1 MAMQDTSAQGS
12 QGANRTA
19 GFTDGE
25 ELSEIKDT
33 LGRSARD
40 LTTELKRERQRL
52 MTDVTQSATAF
63 ANEKKSAAA
72 EYLHVL
78 GDAAQASCKVLEE
91 RGYGG
96 SSKFLSRA
104 VQSLHEVTD
113 DFSAQEP
120 TQIVDNAVR
129 YARQNPAMFLGAAL
143 FAGFGLAR
151 MVRASQAAED
161 DSYGEDDEEND
172 YEEESY
178 EASADDD
185 DAGYTDDIAE
195 DIDDAT

>member
-12 QGANRTA
+12 QSANRSA
-19 GFTDGE
+19 NFTDGE
-25 ELSEIKDT
+25 DFGEIKDT
-33 LGRSARD
+33 LGRSARG

-52 MTDVTQSATAF
+52 MNDVTQSATAF

-78 GDAAQASCKVLEE
+78 GDAAQASCQVLEE

-96 SSKFLSRA
+96 SSRFLSRA
-104 VQSLHEVTD
+104 VQSFHEVTD
-113 DFSAQEP
+113 DLSAREP
-120 TQIVDNAVR
+120 TELVDNAVR
-129 YARQNPAMFLGAAL
+129 FARQNPAMFLGAAL

-151 MVRASQAAED
+151 LVRASQAMDEQGYEDED
-161 DSYGEDDEEND
+161 DGG
-172 YEEESY
+172 YEEETY
-178 EASADDD
+178 DAAGDDEG
-185 DAGYTDDIAE
+185 GYADDIAE